1 MHSTT
6 LTNYFKKNFPIKYNF
21 NLIKYNM
28 KIIKNKYNET
38 IYLIII
44 VSLINLIH
52 NYKYSSNID
61 TNFQLIIF

>member
-1 MHSTT
+1 
-6 LTNYFKKNFPIKYNF
+6 
-21 NLIKYNM
+21 M